1 MPCMASGCA
10 KRLRSLGAN
19 HLEESHC
26 RRSEPACCC
35 VTQKGSNPP
44 GVRIGSADL
53 GWATICTPQNSHLPA
68 TCGGV
73 KIDFAPQLWHC
84 TSSALTASFA
94 ICSGRIHRC
103 CSNDCSSTRSVL
115 SGTASL

>member
-1 MPCMASGCA
+1 MASGSA

-19 HLEESHC
+19 QIDESHC
-26 RRSEPACCC
+26 LRLELACCC
-35 VTQKGSNPP
+35 VMENGSTPP
-44 GVRIGSADL
+44 GVRIGSADF

-84 TSSALTASFA
+84 TSSASTASFA
-94 ICSGRIHRC
+94 ICSGRNRKY
-103 CSNDCSSTRSVL
+103 CSNDCSSTRSLL
-115 SGTASL
+115 SAIASLCPQ